1 MNSFTSALKSMRRN
15 LTMTSASILLV
26 TLTLLVVGFVFQV
39 SYNTASLTESVLDSL
54 KVYAYVDTTATKKDE
69 DAIKKEVE
77 DIKGVEKI
85 KYSSKE
91 DELESLTSTLGE
103 NGDAIQKSFSGNAN
117 PLNDVFIISID
128 LNKYDLEKISKEV
141 AAIDNVESVDYGQS
155 NGTNDFIQMM
165 KLVKSISIFV
175 AGVLV
180 IVSLFIITNTIKLT
194 ITARRTEIEIMRLV
208 GATKMYIRLPFMV
221 EGMIIGLVGGLISFI
236 ALHFFYAQMYA
247 ADALL
252 IIKPSLVTVGAM
264 DQVLFLSLPIIGMV
278 IGTIGSY
285 VAMRRYL
292 EA

>member
-69 DAIKKEVE
+69 KAIKKQIE
-77 DIKGVEKI
+77 DIKGVEEI

-91 DELESLTSTLGE
+91 DELKSLTSTLGE
-103 NGDAIQKSFSGNAN
+103 NGEAIQKSFSGDAN
-117 PLNDVFIISID
+117 PLNDVYIISID
-128 LNKYDLEKISKEV
+128 LDNYDLEKISKEV
-141 AAIDNVESVDYGQS
+141 ASIDNIESVDYGQS

-221 EGMIIGLVGGLISFI
+221 EGMIIGLIGGLISFI
-236 ALHFFYAQMYA
+236 VLHFFYAQMYA
-247 ADALL
+247 ADALI
-252 IIKPSLVTVGAM
+252 IIKPSLVEVGRM
-264 DQVLFLSLPIIGMV
+264 DQVLLFSLPVIGMV
-278 IGTIGSY
+278 IGIIGSY

>member
-69 DAIKKEVE
+69 KAIKKQIE
-77 DIKGVEKI
+77 DIKGVEEI

-91 DELESLTSTLGE
+91 DELKSLTSTLGE
-103 NGDAIQKSFSGNAN
+103 NGEAIQKSFSGDAN
-117 PLNDVFIISID
+117 PLNDVYIISID
-128 LNKYDLEKISKEV
+128 LENYDLEKISKEV
-141 AAIDNVESVDYGQS
+141 ASIDNIESVDYGQS

-221 EGMIIGLVGGLISFI
+221 EGMIIGLIGGLISFI
-236 ALHFFYAQMYA
+236 VLHFFYAQMYA
-247 ADALL
+247 ADALI
-252 IIKPSLVTVGAM
+252 IIKPSLVEVGRM
-264 DQVLFLSLPIIGMV
+264 DQVLLFSLPVIGMV

>member
-39 SYNTASLTESVLDSL
+39 SFNTASLTESVLDSL
-54 KVYAYVDTTATKKDE
+54 KVYAYVDTTATKNDE
-69 DAIKKEVE
+69 EAIKKDIQ

-91 DELESLTSTLGE
+91 DELESLTSTLGD
-103 NGDAIQKSFSGNAN
+103 NGKEIQKSFSGDAN
-117 PLNDVFIISID
+117 PLNDVYIISID
-128 LNKYDLEKISKEV
+128 LEKYDLEKVSKQV
-141 AAIDNVESVDYGQS
+141 SSIDNIESVDYGQS
-155 NGTNDFIQMM
+155 NGTNDFIEMM

-208 GATKMYIRLPFMV
+208 GATKMYIRLPFMI
-221 EGMIIGLVGGLISFI
+221 EGMVIGLIGGLVSFI
-236 ALHFFYAQMYA
+236 TLHFFYAQMYA
-247 ADALL
+247 ADALI
-252 IIKPSLVTVGAM
+252 IIKPSLVTVGSM
-264 DQVLFLSLPIIGMV
+264 DQVLLFSLPVIGMV